1 MSRIAFLFTL
11 LLTALVCLLPAAP
24 AQAQA
29 ARTFV
34 SAAGSDSNNCINVA
48 TPCRHLAN
56 AYAVTAANGEIDV
69 LDPANYGELTITG
82 PVSIEGHGWAS
93 ISATANGGSAI
104 RVTANPGD
112 KINIIGVVLDG
123 NALPNTGG
131 IRFLGGG
138 SLYVQDS
145 IIRNFTDD
153 GIEFIPNVS
162 GSSQA
167 EISVSNTLI
176 ADNGDD
182 GIIMEPSGSGA
193 IVGVLDHVK
202 IKSSVGDG
210 LYAFSS
216 TQTIN
221 VTVTDSVSANNGGN
235 GIVSSSGGTPV
246 NVMVR
251 NSTIANNGSNG
262 LSNGG
267 VNDSGLF
274 AIGSDAQLWVTRS
287 TITGN
292 MVGWSTLISGVVTSF
307 GDNNIVGNGSAN
319 TEPPSPLTYK

>member
-1 MSRIAFLFTL
+1 MAKIAFLL
-11 LLTALVCLLPAAP
+11 APLAVVLVGLLPAVP

-29 ARTFV
+29 NRTFV
-34 SAAGSDSNNCINVA
+34 SAAGNDSNNCATVS

-56 AYAVTAANGEIDV
+56 AYAATAANGEIDV

-93 ISATANGGSAI
+93 ISATANGGTAI
-104 RVTANPGD
+104 LINAQPGD

-123 NALPNTGG
+123 IALPNTGG
-131 IRFLGGG
+131 ISVIGGG

-145 IIRNFTDD
+145 IIRNFTAG
-153 GIEFIPNVS
+153 GINFSPNVP
-162 GSSQA
+162 GSSQG
-167 EISVSNTLI
+167 EISLSNTLI
-176 ADNGDD
+176 ADNGLA
-182 GIIMEPSGSGA
+182 GINIEPSGSGA
-193 IVGVLDHVK
+193 VVGVLDHVN
-202 IKSSVGDG
+202 IKSNVNDG
-210 LYAFSS
+210 LDVFSE

-235 GIVSSSGGTPV
+235 GIISETIGTTV

-251 NSTIANNGSNG
+251 NSTIANNGRNG

-274 AIGSDAQLWVTRS
+274 AAGSGAQLWVTRS

-292 MVGWSTLISGVVTSF
+292 LVGWSTLNSGLVTSF

>member
-1 MSRIAFLFTL
+1 MSKIGYFLTL
-11 LLTALVCLLPAAP
+11 FAAALVSALPVVP

-48 TPCRHLAN
+48 TPCRHLAT
-56 AYAVTAANGEIDV
+56 AYAATAPNGEIDV
-69 LDPANYGELTITG
+69 LDPANYGELSITR

-93 ISATANGGSAI
+93 ISAKADGGTAIFINAQ
-104 RVTANPGD
+104 PGD
-112 KINIIGVVLDG
+112 KINIVGVVLDG
-123 NALPNTGG
+123 NALANTGG
-131 IRFLGGG
+131 IVVIGGG

-145 IIRNFTDD
+145 IIRNFTAG
-153 GIEFIPNVS
+153 GIGFTPNVP
-162 GSSQA
+162 GSNQA
-167 EISVSNTLI
+167 EISLSNTLI
-176 ADNGDD
+176 ADNGLA
-182 GIIMEPSGSGA
+182 GINIEPSGSGA
-193 IVGVLDHVK
+193 VVGVFDHVN
-202 IKSSVGDG
+202 IKSNANDG
-210 LYAFSS
+210 LDVFSE

-235 GIVSSSGGTPV
+235 GIISETIGTSV

-251 NSTIANNGSNG
+251 NSTIANNGRNG

-274 AIGSDAQLWVTRS
+274 AAGSGAQLWVTRS

-292 MVGWSTLISGVVTSF
+292 MVGWSTLNSGVVTSF